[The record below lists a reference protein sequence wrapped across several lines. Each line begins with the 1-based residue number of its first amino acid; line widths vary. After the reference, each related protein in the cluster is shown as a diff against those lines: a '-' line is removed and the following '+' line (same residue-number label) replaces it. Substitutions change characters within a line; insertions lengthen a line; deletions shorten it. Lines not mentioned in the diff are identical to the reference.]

1 MAHECTNCGRGF
13 PDGSTEMLSG
23 CPECGGNRFQYLP
36 NGEVDPEPAEST
48 ADDDDRS
55 LLDSVLG
62 RGDDA
67 DMIEADPDPE
77 YLAAMREQSAST
89 GEDPAQIDAR
99 TSTIPTD
106 QLPDSSAVDVVQ
118 GDPPEPDPEPDPESE
133 ADLADLRDQLED
145 RFESIK
151 IVDRGE
157 YELNLMELYERRE
170 CIIELQEDGR
180 YAIEVPEALT
190 K

>member
-36 NGEVDPEPAEST
+36 DGVEQSVPQDSSE
-48 ADDDDRS
+48 DDRS
-55 LLDSVLG
+55 LIDAVLR
-62 RGDDA
+62 RGDDD
-67 DMIEADPDPE
+67 DMIEAEPDPD
-77 YLAAMREQSAST
+77 YLASMHDRSTLT
-89 GEDPAQIDAR
+89 GEDPAQTDAR
-99 TSTIPTD
+99 STTISAD
-106 QLPDSSAVDVVQ
+106 QLPNSTAVGAMQ
-118 GDPPEPDPEPDPESE
+118 GDVRPDDPEPDPEPQP
-133 ADLADLRDQLED
+133 DLADLREQLED

-170 CIIELQEDGR
+170 CIIELQENGR
-180 YAIEVPEALT
+180 YAIEVPESLT